1 VVIGALF
8 IYKGGD
14 VMSVEEN
21 KALVHR
27 WVEAVNKKNMAVF
40 DEIFAANYVVHTS
53 GVEETLS
60 PESAKQLTTSFLIAI
75 PDLHF
80 TVEDLIAE
88 GDKVVTRW
96 TSQGTYKVEFMGIAP
111 TGKQVKQTGI
121 SIYHIVEGKVVEEW
135 VENKNQYPFPM
146 E

>member
-1 VVIGALF
+1 M
-8 IYKGGD
+8 
-14 VMSVEEN
+14 MSIEEN

-27 WVEAVNKKNMAVF
+27 WIEAINKKNMAVF
-40 DEIFAANYVVHTS
+40 DEIFAANYVVHTP
-53 GVEETLS
+53 GVEEKSS
-60 PESAKQLTTSFLIAI
+60 PESVKQLMTGFLTAF

-80 TVEDLIAE
+80 TVEDIIAE

-121 SIYHIVEGKVVEEW
+121 AIYHIVEGKVVEEW
-135 VENKNQYPFPM
+135 AERDMLSFMQQLGVIPS
-146 E
+146 